1 MADKPKPGNLDAEV
15 EIVRTTIPPEEPKRF
30 EDATAE
36 EVSRAMFRAADRKA
50 GIKQPPKKIPYV
62 RT

>member
-1 MADKPKPGNLDAEV
+1 MDKKEKPKPGDTEV

-36 EVSRAMFRAADRKA
+36 EIARAMFRAADRKVR
-50 GIKQPPKKIPYV
+50 KREPKPDSSS
-62 RT
+62 